1 MEKIEKNKIFNKK
14 LEELKKELGV
24 KVNVGLDFPEY
35 KIIPVDLQLALAV
48 LSKYR
53 MDVTFNAEDINDNKK

>member
-1 MEKIEKNKIFNKK
+1 MEKTEKNKIFTEK

-24 KVNVGLDFPEY
+24 KVSVHFDFPEY
-35 KIIPVDLQLALAV
+35 KILPVELQLALAV

-53 MDVTFNAEDINDNKK
+53 IDFILNAEELDDNKK